1 MLTRTSRYQEGLNAL
16 VKEVA
21 QRIPPLTRQVITQGT
36 YEFHGYGT
44 QKGYVVLMVTENPF
58 KPKRAQALLTQVSRD
73 FSATIPASQIQTAK
87 EGEIKWPELDKFQKQ
102 ASSGELSNIE
112 KVQKELDETK
122 IVMHKTVES
131 MLQRGEKLDDLVA
144 KSDQLS
150 SMSKGFYKTAKQQNS
165 CCLVM

>member
-1 MLTRTSRYQEGLNAL
+1 
-16 VKEVA
+16 
-21 QRIPPLTRQVITQGT
+21 
-36 YEFHGYGT
+36 
-44 QKGYVVLMVTENPF
+44 MVTENPF
-58 KPKRAQALLTQVSRD
+58 KSKRAQALLTQVSRD
-73 FSATIPASQIQTAK
+73 FSAAIPASQIQAAK
-87 EGEIKWPELDKFQKQ
+87 EGEIKWAELDKFHKQ
-102 ASSGELSNIE
+102 ASSGEMSNIE